1 MRDAAADVVH
11 HFADLAVDTRLA
23 DIPADAVDAT
33 KKSILDTLGV
43 SLGASGLEPIVTP
56 VLELVRT
63 TAAAP
68 RRRSSPPTSPC
79 RPASRPSPT
88 APSRTASTTM
98 T

>member
-56 VLELVRT
+56 VLELVRDNSGRPEASVLASDLT
-63 TAAAP
+63 VPASLAAADL
-68 RRRSSPPTSPC
+68 
-79 RPASRPSPT
+79 AM
-88 APSRTASTTM
+88 APVGRA
-98 T
+98 